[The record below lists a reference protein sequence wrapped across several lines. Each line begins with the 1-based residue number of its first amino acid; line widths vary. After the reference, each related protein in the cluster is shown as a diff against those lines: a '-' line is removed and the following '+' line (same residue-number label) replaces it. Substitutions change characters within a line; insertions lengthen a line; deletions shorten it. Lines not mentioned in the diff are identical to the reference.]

1 MINYVDFLS
10 SLHNLSFNI
19 KSKIK
24 YKKGKTDY
32 KTTAEDAFKK
42 GFGVCQDHTHI
53 FLSLV
58 RMDNLPCRY
67 VSGFFLPETK
77 NQDLAMH
84 AWAEVYIDDLG
95 WVGFDISNGISPDEK
110 YVSVAKGFDYND
122 VVPIKGVLK
131 GMFTEKHKS
140 NLSIKSI
147 NE

>member
-1 MINYVDFLS
+1 MHSLSNYIRD
-10 SLHNLSFNI
+10 
-19 KSKIK
+19 KIE
-24 YKKGKTDY
+24 YIQGTTNY
-32 KTTAEDAFKK
+32 KTTAEEAVEIRK
-42 GFGVCQDHTHI
+42 GVCQDHTHI

-84 AWAEVYIDDLG
+84 AWAEVYINDLG

-140 NLSIKSI
+140 KLSIKSI